1 MSEGIYVNYLNVKGR
16 PFVGFEVIAR
26 PTIVTKPVKD
36 NMRSMYILFTQL
48 SSMGV
53 ADVDFRRNTIFV
65 RGNDEEVAKWLKE
78 SGVAFV
84 GVERNNVRLEL
95 DRDLNIIRAL
105 FYRAFSRYANK
116 KGFKM
121 LWGKRKGRWKKLLP
135 FGIDLEELIDQELAI
150 RIGNELVL
158 YRGLYIM
165 LEVFND
171 GGAVL
176 WVDLYSPIVK
186 LSEQR
191 PLSPK
196 EAKNLGLRDTHTSYI
211 PTPIKRLELTN
222 KLLGIL
228 CEGSELNIMF
238 ADGYSISFTCSFPML
253 KVM

>member
-26 PTIVTKPVKD
+26 PTIVAEPTKD
-36 NMRSMYILFTQL
+36 NMRNIYMMFTQL
-48 SSMGV
+48 SSIGV

-105 FYRAFSRYANK
+105 FYRAFSRYASK

-121 LWGKRKGRWKKLLP
+121 LWGRKGKWKKLLP

-150 RIGNELVL
+150 KIGNGLVL

-186 LSEQR
+186 LSEER

-196 EAKNLGLRDTHTSYI
+196 EAKNFGLRDIYTSYI

-222 KLLGIL
+222 KLIRIL
-228 CEGSELNIMF
+228 REGSELNIMF
-238 ADGYSISFTCSFPML
+238 ADGYSTSFTCSFPVL